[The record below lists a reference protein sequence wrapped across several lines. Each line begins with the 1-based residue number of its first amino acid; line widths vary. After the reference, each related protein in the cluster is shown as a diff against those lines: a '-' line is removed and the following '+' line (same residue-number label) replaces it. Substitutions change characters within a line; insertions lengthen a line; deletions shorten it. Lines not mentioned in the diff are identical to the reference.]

1 MHRQT
6 RCLSYMDYTTM
17 AYIKPKNHASELT
30 LILFF
35 TRGVSLK
42 SWDKSG
48 AFEREVALYQ
58 RLRPHV
64 KRIAFFTYGNHD
76 DLSYAARLDGIDI
89 LCNRWNLPAKY
100 YPYLA
105 PFLYWQYLRQA
116 DIFKTNQIE
125 GSEIAL
131 MARRLFRKKMIAR
144 CGFMWSL
151 YQSLYLDKHGANQHE
166 LRQAK
171 QAVQQEKKAFT
182 HADHA
187 IITTEAM
194 KKHVIQQYSL
204 LDSTVSVIPN
214 YVLTDVLKPQT
225 KQKPFQKRLVFVGRF
240 QPQKNL
246 FALFD
251 AIKGLDVELI
261 MIGDGYLR
269 PQLEK
274 KAKDDKLNVQFL
286 GKQSHEHLPNLL
298 NEADVFIMPSH
309 WEGHPKALLEA
320 MSCGLSCIATNV
332 AGNRGV
338 ITHGK
343 NGILCGTSAAEIR
356 SAIQIVMTDNV
367 LRSRLGKNARD
378 YVINHCS
385 LEKVIE
391 LELELLTDMVTKKS
405 QSLEA

>member
-1 MHRQT
+1 
-6 RCLSYMDYTTM
+6 MDYTTM

-48 AFEREVALYQ
+48 
-58 RLRPHV
+58 
-64 KRIAFFTYGNHD
+64 
-76 DLSYAARLDGIDI
+76 
-89 LCNRWNLPAKY
+89 
-100 YPYLA
+100 
-105 PFLYWQYLRQA
+105 A

-187 IITTEAM
+187 
-194 KKHVIQQYSL
+194 
-204 LDSTVSVIPN
+204 VSVIPN